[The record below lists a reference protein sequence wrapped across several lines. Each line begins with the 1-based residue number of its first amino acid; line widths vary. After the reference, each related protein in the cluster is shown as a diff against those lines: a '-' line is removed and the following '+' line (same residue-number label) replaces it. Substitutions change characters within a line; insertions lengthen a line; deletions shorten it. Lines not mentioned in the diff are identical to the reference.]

1 MRVCVVGLGIQGKKR
16 KAIAGRD
23 VVATVDPVAPD
34 VEYKQ
39 IESVPLED
47 YDAALVCTPDQAKLD
62 ILRYLLANNKHVLV
76 EKPLL
81 AEDESELRELLEL
94 ARRTGTTCYTAYNHR
109 FEPHIAHLKQTLS
122 SGALGQIYLAR
133 FFYGNG
139 TALDVKRSVWR
150 DAGIGV
156 ASDIGSHL
164 LDMAL
169 FLFGD
174 VDPQFT
180 VWSFDCLEN
189 RACDHVLFG
198 SRASKPVIEFETTLL
213 SWRNTFTADVYGE
226 LGSAH
231 VNCLCKWGPS
241 AYTVRKRIFPSGRPT
256 EEVEV
261 IESADPTWALEYEHF
276 KRLCLTGEGNIEN
289 DIWINSVLKDIAR
302 QVGEGVL

>member
-16 KAIAGRD
+16 KAIAAGD

-34 VEYKQ
+34 VQYRD
-39 IESVPLED
+39 IESVPLD
-47 YDAALVCTPDQAKLD
+47 GYDAALVCTPDKPKLS
-62 ILRYLLANNKHVLV
+62 ILRYLLSNGKHALV

-81 AEDESELRELLEL
+81 AEDESELRGLLEL
-94 ARRTGTTCYTAYNHR
+94 ARANNTTCYTAYNHR
-109 FEPHIAHLKQTLS
+109 FEPHIANLKKTLS

-164 LDMAL
+164 LDMGL
-169 FLFGD
+169 FLFGNL
-174 VDPQFT
+174 DPAFT

-189 RACDHVLFG
+189 NACDHVLFG
-198 SRASKPVIEFETTLL
+198 SRARKPVIEFETTLL

-231 VNCLCKWGPS
+231 INSLCKWGPS
-241 AYTVRKRIFPSGRPT
+241 TYTVRQRIFPSGRPT
-256 EEVEV
+256 EETEV
-261 IESADPTWALEYEHF
+261 LEMPDPTWALEYEYF
-276 KRLCLTGEGNIEN
+276 KGLCLTGETNIEN

-302 QVGEGVL
+302 QVGQGVL

>member
-1 MRVCVVGLGIQGKKR
+1 MRVAVVGLGIQGKKR
-16 KAIAGRD
+16 KAIAGAD
-23 VVATVDPVAPD
+23 VVATVDPVAPG

-39 IESVPLED
+39 IESVPLD
-47 YDAALVCTPDQAKLD
+47 SYDAALVCTPDQAKLD
-62 ILRYLLANNKHVLV
+62 ILRYLLSHNKHVLV

-81 AEDESELRELLEL
+81 AEDENELRGLLEL
-94 ARRTGTTCYTAYNHR
+94 ARRNATTCYTAYNHR
-109 FEPHIAHLKQTLS
+109 FEPHIAHLKETLS
-122 SGALGQIYLAR
+122 SSALGQIYLAR

-198 SRASKPVIEFETTLL
+198 SRAARPVIEFETTLL

-231 VNCLCKWGPS
+231 INCLCKWGPS
-241 AYTVRKRIFPSGRPT
+241 TYTIRKRIFPSGRPT
-256 EEVEV
+256 EEVLT

-276 KRLCLTGEGNIEN
+276 KELCRTGESNIEN
-289 DIWINSVLKDIAR
+289 DIWINSVLKDLAR
-302 QVGEGVL
+302 QVGQGVL